1 MRGLKSI
8 NGTIFLLPIFVA
20 LPVSAWIE
28 INFRKYFQGHRL
40 VALPVSAWIE
50 ILCSCLLVLRPYV
63 ALPVSAWIEIRQLE
77 ASIPLK

>member
-1 MRGLKSI
+1 MSAWIEIKSLEKSVLI
-8 NGTIFLLPIFVA
+8 LDVA

-50 ILCSCLLVLRPYV
+50 IS
-63 ALPVSAWIEIRQLE
+63 QLE